1 MSEARCLAEI
11 YDTAL
16 LDLDGVVYLSEH
28 AIPGVI
34 EAINS
39 ARDDFGM
46 TLTYVTNNAS
56 RSPESVSE
64 HLNELGLHTQPI
76 EVVTSAQAGAAELAK
91 LVPTG
96 STVFVMGS
104 KALMHEVEL
113 VGLVST
119 QDFDAKVDA
128 LIQGYWPDMP
138 WRMIAQASGVLHRG
152 VVWVA
157 TNDDLTIPTKWGIA
171 PGNGSMIQIL
181 AQATGRN
188 PIVIAGK
195 PHKPLM
201 QQSIDRT
208 HANHP
213 IVIGDRLD
221 TDISGANE
229 VGIDSLLVF
238 SGVTDVR
245 ALLEADLQHRPT
257 YISWTAQ
264 GVLDV
269 HPAVHIT
276 DSSVSCG
283 GWSFSDDEL
292 AGSGNALDAIRVAMH
307 AAWGEFIGVDAVFA
321 QIENL
326 GISTSEL
333 HAPSAR

>member
-39 ARDDFGM
+39 AHDDCGM

-64 HLNELGLHTQPI
+64 HLNELGLRTQSV
-76 EVVTSAQAGAAELAK
+76 EVVTSAQAGAVELAK
-91 LVPTG
+91 LVPAG

-113 VGLVST
+113 VGLVPT
-119 QDFDAKVDA
+119 QDFDADVDA

-181 AQATGRN
+181 AQATGRQ

-208 HANHP
+208 QAKHP

-221 TDISGANE
+221 TDISGANA

-245 ALLEADLQHRPT
+245 ALLEADVQHRPT
-257 YISWTAQ
+257 YVSWTAQ
-264 GVLDV
+264 GILDV
-269 HPAVHIT
+269 HPGVHIT
-276 DSSVSCG
+276 EASISCG
-283 GWSFSDDEL
+283 GWNFSNGEVT
-292 AGSGNALDAIRVAMH
+292 GSGDALDAIRVAMY
-307 AAWGEFIGVDAVFA
+307 AVWGELVSVEVALEQLKIHGVSV
-321 QIENL
+321 
-326 GISTSEL
+326 
-333 HAPSAR
+333 